1 VDEGVSQT
9 SPTTIV
15 IPSRSASGT
24 VAATSEM
31 DFQAPASRRAL
42 DALRIAQCEKLLLT
56 FALWLTGIEAD
67 AEDLLRETIYCMCDP
82 IGGMPWDPA
91 RSSVTTHARF
101 VMKKL
106 ARKRWR
112 SSRRKREVLTD
123 RDVIDDTYENE
134 AALPDDAIA
143 EREQLAEDRRRGELL
158 RQRLNPLTRR
168 VFERRCEGIENAA
181 ELARLCSCKVS
192 DIYLANKWIVYHAN
206 RILAEERP
214 AEEER
219 ELKAVRPGA
228 KGKPAPWYKPGY
240 GEKP

>member
-1 VDEGVSQT
+1 
-9 SPTTIV
+9 
-15 IPSRSASGT
+15 
-24 VAATSEM
+24 M
-31 DFQAPASRRAL
+31 DFQAPASLRAL

-82 IGGMPWDPA
+82 VGGMPWDPA
-91 RSSVTTHARF
+91 RGSVTTHARF

-112 SSRRKREVLTD
+112 ASRRKREVLTD
-123 RDVIDDTYENE
+123 RDVIDDTYQHE
-134 AALPDDAIA
+134 APLPDDAIG

-168 VFERRCEGIENAA
+168 VFERRCEGIDDAA

-192 DIYLANKWIVYHAN
+192 QIYVANELIVYHAN
-206 RILAEERP
+206 RIIAEERQ
-214 AEEER
+214 AEEKGQ
-219 ELKAVRPGA
+219 LKAVRPRGE
-228 KGKPAPWYKPGY
+228 GKPAAWYKPGY